1 MTTTTTTTTVCHHEW
16 IEIGK
21 RPRETNKKHVR
32 RIVQPLP
39 LYPRWFVV
47 SCMIGLSQLAV
58 THGGGGGT
66 SGTVTPE
73 RDVPCWS
80 PSLDMRGGYQM
91 DDNDDDNHHQ
101 ARQNALLDAYIDAL
115 LAGEE
120 TDTIATTTTTS
131 EEEDTRVRSS
141 NNNNSADLAHT
152 TVTFVEQPQQPPK
165 HRPIGT
171 HTRRHCSTSPFHPSS
186 RVGRGGHEEEEEG
199 DESERLGK
207 VSSKIKTTKSTK
219 RKQKPHDTQNNTT
232 NTTTTDDDTL
242 PIHGRQDTTASNT
255 SEAFVEPN
263 MDDDNPPPTPSTAT
277 TAAAASVPPTIPNP
291 LFRFLLHRGRIGHVL
306 IMTLAIWLDWLALYI
321 PLVSHVLDWFYVH
334 LLPRSVREPA
344 HFRNQGGRHSSQT
357 PVTMATTASTTLA
370 RTGASRSKRRQLVRQ
385 ADERALHQLQALDSN
400 AIYQQVSSAFMQ
412 RHGLGRYRRRQPQQQ
427 NLADAATSSTKAL
440 REDSSQGESSRSP
453 LTAAVSS
460 RGTAS
465 NRSNAKKKKKTTT
478 SKKDIPKKKDWVVEA
493 LTKDR
498 KGGIVR
504 PKSSLELGTKSGLS
518 VGLDFG
524 TDTRDRYRASVV
536 HVIASEQAL
545 PKHARRPGDSNTV
558 VTSDNASGLMGKLRA
573 AAGSSVS
580 RSLLGAYPG
589 DALPVQEAADTH
601 GLMGL
606 AQRYGYSDLFH
617 LDQDDDDHDQNG
629 HGARNH
635 WDDTTFATVEEEP
648 PSFPTKTFARRKGSA
663 ADQLLTGR
671 RTGRR
676 VERDR
681 HSSTTRRHVPRNS
694 LIDQSSREPSE
705 RLAGSSTLSKS
716 VPRRKGSLA
725 DTILSGSDRYRSSSA
740 LSSRRTSGGTNK
752 KSSRKDETT
761 ESS

>member
-80 PSLDMRGGYQM
+80 PSLDMRGGHQM
-91 DDNDDDNHHQ
+91 DDNDNHQ

-115 LAGEE
+115 LADEE

-131 EEEDTRVRSS
+131 EEEKDTRVRSAS
-141 NNNNSADLAHT
+141 NNNSVDRAHT
-152 TVTFVEQPQQPPK
+152 TVRFVKQQQ
-165 HRPIGT
+165 HRPSGT

-186 RVGRGGHEEEEEG
+186 RVGRGGHEEEEE
-199 DESERLGK
+199 SERIGK
-207 VSSKIKTTKSTK
+207 VSSKTKTTTTKFTK
-219 RKQKPHDTQNNTT
+219 RKHKPHDTQNKTTSTT
-232 NTTTTDDDTL
+232 NATTTDDDTL
-242 PIHGRQDTTASNT
+242 PIHGRQDTAASNT
-255 SEAFVEPN
+255 SAPFVEPN
-263 MDDDNPPPTPSTAT
+263 PDDDIPTPSTAT

-306 IMTLAIWLDWLALYI
+306 IMTLAIWLDWVALYI

-344 HFRNQGGRHSSQT
+344 HFRNQGGRHLSSST
-357 PVTMATTASTTLA
+357 PVTVATTASTTLA

-400 AIYQQVSSAFMQ
+400 AIYQQVSSAFMK
-412 RHGLGRYRRRQPQQQ
+412 RHALGPYRRRQQPQ

-440 REDSSQGESSRSP
+440 WEDSSPGESSRSP

-465 NRSNAKKKKKTTT
+465 NRSNAKKTNKTT
-478 SKKDIPKKKDWVVEA
+478 SKKDVPKKKDWVVEA

-504 PKSSLELGTKSGLS
+504 PKVSLELGTKSGLS

-536 HVIASEQAL
+536 HVISSEQEA
-545 PKHARRPGDSNTV
+545 PKHARRPGYSNTV

-629 HGARNH
+629 HGARNP

-648 PSFPTKTFARRKGSA
+648 PSFPTKTLPRRKGSA
-663 ADQLLTGR
+663 ADQLLTRR

-676 VERDR
+676 VDKDR

-725 DTILSGSDRYRSSSA
+725 DTILSSSDRYRSSSA